1 MKQKTKTKTKKKKI
15 FQESTTTRKQ
25 VREHGKSFKRE
36 SRQISQAGSS
46 RRRRRR
52 RSSQSQLGDE
62 RPATPAGP
70 EESHSQ
76 KMQSQD
82 WWQHTQKQQN
92 YIRLRKSVLCTC

>member
-52 RSSQSQLGDE
+52 RRSSQSQLGDE

-76 KMQSQD
+76 KM
-82 WWQHTQKQQN
+82 
-92 YIRLRKSVLCTC
+92 

>member
-1 MKQKTKTKTKKKKI
+1 M
-15 FQESTTTRKQ
+15 ER
-25 VREHGKSFKRE
+25 VLREK

-46 RRRRRR
+46 RRRRRRRRR

-76 KMQSQD
+76 KM
-82 WWQHTQKQQN
+82 
-92 YIRLRKSVLCTC
+92 